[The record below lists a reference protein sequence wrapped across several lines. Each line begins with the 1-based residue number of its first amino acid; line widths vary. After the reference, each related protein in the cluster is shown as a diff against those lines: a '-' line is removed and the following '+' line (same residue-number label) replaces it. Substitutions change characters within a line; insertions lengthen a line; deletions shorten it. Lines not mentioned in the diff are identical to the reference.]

1 MTASRSPVG
10 GNAPAFQPVDG
21 ILAAYNAAMVPVWIG
36 LGSKSTAALGFGAAH
51 AAAALLPWILGRV
64 RPIPAS
70 IRSVLVVYPAIAL
83 AVFWGELGAL
93 QALRNLPP
101 HDDLIRRLDL
111 ALFGVHWQ
119 DVWMIAMPQAWL
131 SELMHFGYFLY
142 YLLLVIP
149 PVAVLL
155 LRGRDAFRS
164 VALAVMVT
172 YLSCFLIYLAFP
184 VYGPRAMAGGELVSA
199 PAGLFHTLVEGARD
213 AGDSLGT
220 AFPSSH
226 VAGAVT
232 MAWVAWRWLPRAWA
246 LAISA
251 AALMVTFSTV
261 YTRNHYAVDALAGL
275 LWVLPLQAW
284 LVPRL
289 ERSRPGPGPT
299 HATPAAPA
307 ARSVTPAGRDTAPA
321 TPPEVSSASSS

>member
-1 MTASRSPVG
+1 MTASRSRIG
-10 GNAPAFQPVDG
+10 GESAAFQPVDG
-21 ILAAYNAAMVPVWIG
+21 VLAAYNAAMVPVWLG
-36 LGSKSTAALGFGAAH
+36 LGSKAAAALGIAAAH
-51 AAAALLPWILGRV
+51 AASAILPWILGRV
-64 RPIPAS
+64 RPAPAWVRS
-70 IRSVLVVYPAIAL
+70 ILVVYPVIAL
-83 AVFWGELGAL
+83 ALFWGELGAL
-93 QALRNLPP
+93 QALRDLPP
-101 HDDLIRRLDL
+101 QDDLVRRLDL

-119 DVWMIAMPQAWL
+119 DVWMLAMPQAWM

-172 YLSCFLIYLAFP
+172 YLSCFLFYLAFP
-184 VYGPRAMAGGELVSA
+184 VYGPRAMAGAALVPA
-199 PAGLFHTLVEGARD
+199 PAGLFHTLVEAARQG
-213 AGDSLGT
+213 GDSLGT

-246 LAISA
+246 LAISV

-261 YTRNHYAVDALAGL
+261 YTRNHYALDALAGL
-275 LWVLPLQAW
+275 LWVVPLQVW

-289 ERSRPGPGPT
+289 ERSRPGPGAAS
-299 HATPAAPA
+299 ATPAAPA
-307 ARSVTPAGRDTAPA
+307 ARPVTPGGRDTARA
-321 TPPEVSSASSS
+321 TPPEVSSASSP